1 MLNGEHG
8 ENVPR
13 TGAHPLTYS
22 IYLRVPELLELQTP
36 LKVPGVHDEMLFII
50 VQQVQELWF
59 KQVLHEMHDAIELLS
74 RNELLEAV
82 RLITRI
88 SRIVRIM
95 GDEVELLE
103 TMPPQQFQHF
113 RHVLETAS
121 GFESYQFREVEM
133 ASGLSDPTF
142 LKLIEK
148 HMDADAMRARWPQ
161 TLHDAFLA
169 HLREIGVDPVDA
181 VVCVYNDPERYA
193 EMYTLAEALSEYEV
207 LFSHWRFHHIK
218 VVERTLGDRALGTA
232 GTGGAGYLGRTLGYR
247 FFPELWEARTHLDRA
262 HTSSGCPFA
271 GPQT

>member
-8 ENVPR
+8 ESVPR
-13 TGAHPLTYS
+13 NGDHPLTYS
-22 IYLRVPELLELQTP
+22 MYLRVPELLELQTP

-59 KQVLHEMHDAIELLS
+59 KQVLHELHDIIELMS

-82 RLITRI
+82 RLI
-88 SRIVRIM
+88 SRVNRIM
-95 GDEVELLE
+95 GILGDEVDLLA

-121 GFESYQFREVEM
+121 GFESHQFREVEM

-148 HMDADAMRARWPQ
+148 HMDGVALHARWPQ

-169 HLREIGVDPVDA
+169 HLRWIDADPVAA
-181 VVCVYNDPERYA
+181 VVRVYNDPQRYA
-193 EMYTLAEALSEYEV
+193 AMYTLAEALSEYEV
-207 LFSHWRFHHIK
+207 LFSQWRFHHIK
-218 VVERTLGDRALGTA
+218 AVERTLGDRALGTA
-232 GTGGAGYLGRTLGYR
+232 GTGGVGYLGRTLGYR
-247 FFPELWEARTHLDRA
+247 FFPELWEARNHMA
-262 HTSSGCPFA
+262 AVPVAQS
-271 GPQT
+271 